1 MLISD
6 RIFVDIAAEKH
17 TQTNSPRRIRPT
29 AFCPHSDRTLI
40 TFFAQL
46 SVAGGC
52 RSGSGCDYETAS
64 GIVLAI
70 IGHHGQRYRGGVGF
84 ASRSATE
91 HVMEMV
97 WLRLWGN
104 LLDAVDTIIAA

>member
-1 MLISD
+1 M
-6 RIFVDIAAEKH
+6 RQKN
-17 TQTNSPRRIRPT
+17 TPRLLRLD
-29 AFCPHSDRTLI
+29 ASAQPHSDRILTAV
-40 TFFAQL
+40 FAQL

-52 RSGSGCDYETAS
+52 RSGCDYETAS
-64 GIVLAI
+64 CIVLAI

-97 WLRLWGN
+97 WLRLWVR